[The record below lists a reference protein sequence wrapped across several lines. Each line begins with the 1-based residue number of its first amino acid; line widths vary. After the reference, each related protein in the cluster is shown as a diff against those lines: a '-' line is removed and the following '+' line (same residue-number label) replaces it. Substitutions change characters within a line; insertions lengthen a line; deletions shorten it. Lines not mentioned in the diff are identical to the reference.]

1 MFKVFV
7 KYWEGE
13 NREIKKCGGL
23 LGASSYINAMEKV
36 IDHSGENI
44 ISVYTLKNGYIIT
57 VFRENRGYTVKV
69 SVAAHTA
76 Y

>member
-7 KYWEGE
+7 KYLEGE

-23 LGASSYINAMEKV
+23 LGMSSYIKAMEKV

-44 ISVYTLKNGYIIT
+44 ISVYISELENPIEWKEIKNWFIEKDG
-57 VFRENRGYTVKV
+57 EWK
-69 SVAAHTA
+69 
-76 Y
+76 

>member
-23 LGASSYINAMEKV
+23 LCVSSYIKAMEKV
-36 IDHSGENI
+36 ICHSGSSGENI
-44 ISVYTLKNGYIIT
+44 ISVYISELENPIEWKEIKNWFIEKESELK
-57 VFRENRGYTVKV
+57 
-69 SVAAHTA
+69 
-76 Y
+76 